1 MVGFP
6 LLLIPLAVYNIIAF
20 LMPSV
25 SFTDVL
31 FKVPMI
37 TGEAWPVTLADV
49 MLALGIVLLLLEV
62 VKGARPGSK
71 FLMDHLLSLIVFGAA
86 AAEFVMWPKF
96 GNSTYFLLV
105 LLAMADFL
113 GGIAQRT
120 RRRVAYVAETTV
132 PAPRKA
138 KRQAETPADEGT
150 SEPKFEP
157 VSAPTSSGGAARATA
172 QSVAESVLMDH
183 PAPKPVNPPSP
194 EIPSPHLQPGNGT
207 RRLPTHR
214 ADPSSHLPRA
224 RGDARKRA
232 LAAIGDLRILG
243 RTRRSRLAWGRCSAL
258 AMSWA
263 TKLDRARQRGLV
275 DPL

>member
-25 SFTDVL
+25 SFSDVL

-37 TGEAWPVTLADV
+37 TGDAWPVTLADLL
-49 MLALGIVLLLLEV
+49 LALGVVLLLLEV
-62 VKGARPGSK
+62 VKGARPGAK
-71 FLMDHLLSLIVFGAA
+71 FLMDHLLSLILFGAA

-120 RRRVAYVAETTV
+120 RRRVTYVAETTA
-132 PAPRKA
+132 PAARKA
-138 KRQAETPADEGT
+138 KAPAEDVA
-150 SEPKFEP
+150 SESKFEP
-157 VSAPTSSGGAARATA
+157 VSVPQAAPVTPPAPSA

-183 PAPKPVNPPSP
+183 PAPKSVPSTPSP
-194 EIPSPHLQPGNGT
+194 EIPSPEIPSPDLQPGNGT
-207 RRLPTHR
+207 S
-214 ADPSSHLPRA
+214 PSPDAPPR
-224 RGDARKRA
+224 
-232 LAAIGDLRILG
+232 
-243 RTRRSRLAWGRCSAL
+243 
-258 AMSWA
+258 
-263 TKLDRARQRGLV
+263 
-275 DPL
+275 

>member
-31 FKVPMI
+31 FKVPMV
-37 TGEAWPVTLADV
+37 TGETWPVTLADLL
-49 MLALGIVLLLLEV
+49 LALGVVLLLLEV

-120 RRRVAYVAETTV
+120 RRRVAYVTETV

-138 KRQAETPADEGT
+138 RREAEAPADQRAP
-150 SEPKFEP
+150 EPRFEP
-157 VSAPTSSGGAARATA
+157 APAPQAAPVVPPAPSA

-183 PAPKPVNPPSP
+183 PAPKPVQTIPPSP

-207 RRLPTHR
+207 
-214 ADPSSHLPRA
+214 PSSPDAPPR
-224 RGDARKRA
+224 
-232 LAAIGDLRILG
+232 
-243 RTRRSRLAWGRCSAL
+243 
-258 AMSWA
+258 
-263 TKLDRARQRGLV
+263 
-275 DPL
+275 

>member
-25 SFTDVL
+25 SFSDVL
-31 FKVPMI
+31 FNVPMI
-37 TGEAWPVTLADV
+37 TGESWPVTLADLL
-49 MLALGIVLLLLEV
+49 LALGVVLLLLEV

-113 GGIAQRT
+113 AGIAQRT
-120 RRRVAYVAETTV
+120 RRRVTYVAETTV

-138 KRQAETPADEGT
+138 KRRGEAPADDAEAA
-150 SEPKFEP
+150 SRFEP
-157 VSAPTSSGGAARATA
+157 VIAPQPAPAAPSA

-183 PAPKPVNPPSP
+183 PAPKPVQGAPSP
-194 EIPSPHLQPGNGT
+194 EIPSPQLQPGNGS
-207 RRLPTHR
+207 
-214 ADPSSHLPRA
+214 PSSPDAPPR
-224 RGDARKRA
+224 
-232 LAAIGDLRILG
+232 
-243 RTRRSRLAWGRCSAL
+243 
-258 AMSWA
+258 
-263 TKLDRARQRGLV
+263 
-275 DPL
+275 

>member
-31 FKVPMI
+31 FRVPMI
-37 TGEAWPVTLADV
+37 TGEAWPVTLADL

-96 GNSTYFLLV
+96 GNSTFFLLV

-120 RRRVAYVAETTV
+120 RRRVTYVAETTV
-132 PAPRKA
+132 PAPRKS
-138 KRQAETPADEGT
+138 KRQAQPPVEDVA
-150 SEPKFEP
+150 SEPRFEP
-157 VSAPTSSGGAARATA
+157 APAPQAAPVVPPAPTA

-183 PAPKPVNPPSP
+183 PAPKPVTPPSH
-194 EIPSPHLQPGNGT
+194 EIPSPDLQPGNGT
-207 RRLPTHR
+207 Q
-214 ADPSSHLPRA
+214 SSPDTPR
-224 RGDARKRA
+224 
-232 LAAIGDLRILG
+232 
-243 RTRRSRLAWGRCSAL
+243 
-258 AMSWA
+258 
-263 TKLDRARQRGLV
+263 
-275 DPL
+275 

>member
-25 SFTDVL
+25 SFSDVL

-37 TGEAWPVTLADV
+37 SGETWPVTLADLL
-49 MLALGIVLLLLEV
+49 LALGVLLLLLEV
-62 VKGARPGSK
+62 VKGARPGAK
-71 FLMDHLLSLIVFGAA
+71 FLMDHLLSLILFGAA

-105 LLAMADFL
+105 LLAMADLF

-120 RRRVAYVAETTV
+120 RRRIAYVAAETVTV
-132 PAPRKA
+132 PRKA
-138 KRQAETPADEGT
+138 KRQAEAPPAAT
-150 SEPKFEP
+150 TFEPKLDPVPAPQPEP
-157 VSAPTSSGGAARATA
+157 PPAPSA

-183 PAPKPVNPPSP
+183 PAPKPGIAPSP

-207 RRLPTHR
+207 
-214 ADPSSHLPRA
+214 PSSP
-224 RGDARKRA
+224 DE
-232 LAAIGDLRILG
+232 
-243 RTRRSRLAWGRCSAL
+243 
-258 AMSWA
+258 
-263 TKLDRARQRGLV
+263 QR
-275 DPL
+275 

>member
-20 LMPSV
+20 LMPTV

-37 TGEAWPVTLADV
+37 TGETWPVTLADV

-120 RRRVAYVAETTV
+120 RRRVTYVAETT
-132 PAPRKA
+132 APKA
-138 KRQAETPADEGT
+138 RRHAEAPADEGT
-150 SEPKFEP
+150 FEPKFKP
-157 VSAPTSSGGAARATA
+157 VSAPQPAPAEPPAPTA

-183 PAPKPVNPPSP
+183 PAPKPVSTPSP

-207 RRLPTHR
+207 
-214 ADPSSHLPRA
+214 PSSPDTPR
-224 RGDARKRA
+224 
-232 LAAIGDLRILG
+232 
-243 RTRRSRLAWGRCSAL
+243 
-258 AMSWA
+258 
-263 TKLDRARQRGLV
+263 
-275 DPL
+275 

>member
-25 SFTDVL
+25 SFSDVL

-37 TGEAWPVTLADV
+37 TGETWPVTLADLL
-49 MLALGIVLLLLEV
+49 LALGVVLLLLEV

-71 FLMDHLLSLIVFGAA
+71 FLMDHLLSLIIFGAA

-96 GNSTYFLLV
+96 GNSTFFLLV

-120 RRRVAYVAETTV
+120 RRRVTYVAETTV

-138 KRQAETPADEGT
+138 KRRAEPPADEVVA
-150 SEPKFEP
+150 EPKFEP
-157 VSAPTSSGGAARATA
+157 VSTQQETPAAPPAPTA

-183 PAPKPVNPPSP
+183 PAPKPASPPSP

-207 RRLPTHR
+207 P
-214 ADPSSHLPRA
+214 PSPDAPPR
-224 RGDARKRA
+224 
-232 LAAIGDLRILG
+232 
-243 RTRRSRLAWGRCSAL
+243 
-258 AMSWA
+258 
-263 TKLDRARQRGLV
+263 
-275 DPL
+275 

>member
-1 MVGFP
+1 MHRRRIVLSGYLDREGISPMVGFP

-25 SFTDVL
+25 SFADVL

-132 PAPRKA
+132 PAPRKT
-138 KRQAETPADEGT
+138 KRQAETPADEF
-150 SEPKFEP
+150 EPKFEP
-157 VSAPTSSGGAARATA
+157 VSAPRPAPAEPPAPTA

-183 PAPKPVNPPSP
+183 PAPKPVSAPSP

-207 RRLPTHR
+207 Q
-214 ADPSSHLPRA
+214 PSPDAPR
-224 RGDARKRA
+224 
-232 LAAIGDLRILG
+232 
-243 RTRRSRLAWGRCSAL
+243 
-258 AMSWA
+258 
-263 TKLDRARQRGLV
+263 
-275 DPL
+275 

>member
-25 SFTDVL
+25 SFSDVL
-31 FKVPMI
+31 FKVPMV
-37 TGEAWPVTLADV
+37 TGETWPVTLADLL
-49 MLALGIVLLLLEV
+49 LALGVVLLLLEV

-120 RRRVAYVAETTV
+120 RRRVAYVTETV

-138 KRQAETPADEGT
+138 KRQAEPPVDEPAP
-150 SEPKFEP
+150 EPRFEP
-157 VSAPTSSGGAARATA
+157 VSTPQAAPAAPPASSA

-183 PAPKPVNPPSP
+183 PAPKPVQATSSP

-207 RRLPTHR
+207 
-214 ADPSSHLPRA
+214 PSSPEAPR
-224 RGDARKRA
+224 
-232 LAAIGDLRILG
+232 
-243 RTRRSRLAWGRCSAL
+243 
-258 AMSWA
+258 
-263 TKLDRARQRGLV
+263 
-275 DPL
+275 

>member
-1 MVGFP
+1 MTVTAAERMHRRRIVLSGYLDREGISPMVGFP

-120 RRRVAYVAETTV
+120 RRRVAYVAETA

-138 KRQAETPADEGT
+138 RRQAEAAVDEAVV
-150 SEPKFEP
+150 EPKFEP
-157 VSAPTSSGGAARATA
+157 VVAPPASAPSA

-183 PAPKPVNPPSP
+183 PAPKPVQSTPSP

-207 RRLPTHR
+207 Q
-214 ADPSSHLPRA
+214 PSPDAPR
-224 RGDARKRA
+224 
-232 LAAIGDLRILG
+232 
-243 RTRRSRLAWGRCSAL
+243 
-258 AMSWA
+258 
-263 TKLDRARQRGLV
+263 
-275 DPL
+275 

>member
-37 TGEAWPVTLADV
+37 TGETWPVTLADV

-120 RRRVAYVAETTV
+120 RRRVTYVAETTV

-138 KRQAETPADEGT
+138 KRRAEPPADDVVA
-150 SEPKFEP
+150 EPTFEP
-157 VSAPTSSGGAARATA
+157 LSKSQPVEPPAPSA

-183 PAPKPVNPPSP
+183 PAPKPAPSIPPSP

-207 RRLPTHR
+207 
-214 ADPSSHLPRA
+214 PSPDTPPR
-224 RGDARKRA
+224 
-232 LAAIGDLRILG
+232 
-243 RTRRSRLAWGRCSAL
+243 
-258 AMSWA
+258 
-263 TKLDRARQRGLV
+263 
-275 DPL
+275 

>member
-37 TGEAWPVTLADV
+37 TGETWPVTLADLL
-49 MLALGIVLLLLEV
+49 LALGVLLLLLEV

-71 FLMDHLLSLIVFGAA
+71 FLMDHLLSLIIFGAA

-96 GNSTYFLLV
+96 GNSTFFLLV

-113 GGIAQRT
+113 GGVAQRT
-120 RRRVAYVAETTV
+120 RRRVTYVAETTV
-132 PAPRKA
+132 PAARRG
-138 KRQAETPADEGT
+138 KRQAEPPADEA
-150 SEPKFEP
+150 SPEPKLPEPKFEP
-157 VSAPTSSGGAARATA
+157 APAPQAAPVVPPAPSA

-183 PAPKPVNPPSP
+183 PAPKPAQSIPPSP

-207 RRLPTHR
+207 
-214 ADPSSHLPRA
+214 PSSPDAPR
-224 RGDARKRA
+224 
-232 LAAIGDLRILG
+232 
-243 RTRRSRLAWGRCSAL
+243 
-258 AMSWA
+258 
-263 TKLDRARQRGLV
+263 
-275 DPL
+275 

>member
-37 TGEAWPVTLADV
+37 TGETWPVTLADV
-49 MLALGIVLLLLEV
+49 MLALGVVLLLLEV

-86 AAEFVMWPKF
+86 AAEFAMWPKF

-120 RRRVAYVAETTV
+120 RRRVAYVAETV
-132 PAPRKA
+132 PTPRKA
-138 KRQAETPADEGT
+138 KRRAEGAVDEAVV
-150 SEPKFEP
+150 EPKFEP
-157 VSAPTSSGGAARATA
+157 VSAPAVPPASAPSA
-172 QSVAESVLMDH
+172 QSVAESVLMDQ
-183 PAPKPVNPPSP
+183 PAPKPVQSTSSP

-207 RRLPTHR
+207 
-214 ADPSSHLPRA
+214 PSSPDAPR
-224 RGDARKRA
+224 
-232 LAAIGDLRILG
+232 
-243 RTRRSRLAWGRCSAL
+243 
-258 AMSWA
+258 
-263 TKLDRARQRGLV
+263 
-275 DPL
+275 

>member
-1 MVGFP
+1 MTLTAAEPMLRRRVVLSGYLDREGMSPMVGFP

-37 TGEAWPVTLADV
+37 TGEAWPVTLSDV
-49 MLALGIVLLLLEV
+49 MLAIGVVLLLLEV

-120 RRRVAYVAETTV
+120 RRRVTYVAETTV
-132 PAPRKA
+132 PAPRKV
-138 KRQAETPADEGT
+138 KRPVEVPVEDVTP
-150 SEPKFEP
+150 EPRFEP
-157 VSAPTSSGGAARATA
+157 VTTPQPAPAMPPASLA

-183 PAPKPVNPPSP
+183 PAPKPVQSTPSP

-207 RRLPTHR
+207 
-214 ADPSSHLPRA
+214 PSPDTPR
-224 RGDARKRA
+224 G
-232 LAAIGDLRILG
+232 
-243 RTRRSRLAWGRCSAL
+243 
-258 AMSWA
+258 
-263 TKLDRARQRGLV
+263 
-275 DPL
+275 

>member
-1 MVGFP
+1 MTVTAAERMHRRRIVLSGYLDREGISPMVGFP
-6 LLLIPLAVYNIIAF
+6 LLLIPLAVYHIIAF

-25 SFTDVL
+25 SFADVL

-132 PAPRKA
+132 PAPRKT
-138 KRQAETPADEGT
+138 KRQAETPADEF
-150 SEPKFEP
+150 EPKFEP
-157 VSAPTSSGGAARATA
+157 VSAPRPAPAEPPAPTA

-183 PAPKPVNPPSP
+183 PAPKPVSAPSP

-207 RRLPTHR
+207 Q
-214 ADPSSHLPRA
+214 PSPDAPR
-224 RGDARKRA
+224 
-232 LAAIGDLRILG
+232 
-243 RTRRSRLAWGRCSAL
+243 
-258 AMSWA
+258 
-263 TKLDRARQRGLV
+263 
-275 DPL
+275 

>member
-1 MVGFP
+1 MTVTAAELMLRRRIVLSGYLDREGISPMVGFP

-25 SFTDVL
+25 SFADVL

-96 GNSTYFLLV
+96 GNSTFFLLV

-132 PAPRKA
+132 PAPRKSR
-138 KRQAETPADEGT
+138 RQAEAPVEDVAP
-150 SEPKFEP
+150 EPRFEP
-157 VSAPTSSGGAARATA
+157 APVPQALPPAPSA

-183 PAPKPVNPPSP
+183 PAPKP
-194 EIPSPHLQPGNGT
+194 
-207 RRLPTHR
+207 
-214 ADPSSHLPRA
+214 
-224 RGDARKRA
+224 
-232 LAAIGDLRILG
+232 
-243 RTRRSRLAWGRCSAL
+243 
-258 AMSWA
+258 
-263 TKLDRARQRGLV
+263 
-275 DPL
+275 

>member
-1 MVGFP
+1 MTLTAAEPMLRRRVVLSGYLDREGMSPMVGFP

-20 LMPSV
+20 LMPTV

-37 TGEAWPVTLADV
+37 TGEAWPVTLSDV
-49 MLALGIVLLLLEV
+49 MLAIGVVLLLLEV

-120 RRRVAYVAETTV
+120 RRRVTYVAETTV
-132 PAPRKA
+132 PAPRKV
-138 KRQAETPADEGT
+138 KRPAEVPVEDVTP
-150 SEPKFEP
+150 EPRFEP
-157 VSAPTSSGGAARATA
+157 VTTTQPAPAMPPASLA

-183 PAPKPVNPPSP
+183 PAPKPVQSTPSP

-207 RRLPTHR
+207 
-214 ADPSSHLPRA
+214 PSPDTPR
-224 RGDARKRA
+224 G
-232 LAAIGDLRILG
+232 
-243 RTRRSRLAWGRCSAL
+243 
-258 AMSWA
+258 
-263 TKLDRARQRGLV
+263 
-275 DPL
+275 

>member
-1 MVGFP
+1 MTAAELMLRGRIVLSGYLDREGISPMVGFP

-31 FKVPMI
+31 FRVPMI
-37 TGEAWPVTLADV
+37 TGETWPVTLADV

-120 RRRVAYVAETTV
+120 RRRVTYVAETTV

-138 KRQAETPADEGT
+138 KRQVEAATDDVA

-157 VSAPTSSGGAARATA
+157 VSAPAVPPAPSA
-172 QSVAESVLMDH
+172 QSVAESVLKDH

-194 EIPSPHLQPGNGT
+194 EIPSPDLQPGNGT
-207 RRLPTHR
+207 P
-214 ADPSSHLPRA
+214 PSPDAPR
-224 RGDARKRA
+224 
-232 LAAIGDLRILG
+232 
-243 RTRRSRLAWGRCSAL
+243 
-258 AMSWA
+258 
-263 TKLDRARQRGLV
+263 
-275 DPL
+275 

>member
-25 SFTDVL
+25 SFSDVL

-37 TGEAWPVTLADV
+37 TGQAWPVTLADLLLV
-49 MLALGIVLLLLEV
+49 LGVLLLLLEV
-62 VKGARPGSK
+62 VKGARPGAK
-71 FLMDHLLSLIVFGAA
+71 FLMDHLLSLILFGAA

-120 RRRVAYVAETTV
+120 RRRIAYVAAETVTV
-132 PAPRKA
+132 PRKA
-138 KRQAETPADEGT
+138 KRQAESQPPATEF
-150 SEPKFEP
+150 EPKLDP
-157 VSAPTSSGGAARATA
+157 VPAPQPELPPAPSA

-183 PAPKPVNPPSP
+183 PAPKPGIAPSP

-207 RRLPTHR
+207 
-214 ADPSSHLPRA
+214 PSSPEEPR
-224 RGDARKRA
+224 
-232 LAAIGDLRILG
+232 
-243 RTRRSRLAWGRCSAL
+243 
-258 AMSWA
+258 
-263 TKLDRARQRGLV
+263 
-275 DPL
+275 

>member
-37 TGEAWPVTLADV
+37 TGEAWPVTLSDV
-49 MLALGIVLLLLEV
+49 MLAIGVVLLLLEV

-120 RRRVAYVAETTV
+120 RRRVTYVAETTV
-132 PAPRKA
+132 PAPRKV
-138 KRQAETPADEGT
+138 KRPVEVPVEDVTP
-150 SEPKFEP
+150 EPRFEP
-157 VSAPTSSGGAARATA
+157 VTTPQPAPAMPPASLA

-183 PAPKPVNPPSP
+183 PAPKPVQSTPSP

-207 RRLPTHR
+207 
-214 ADPSSHLPRA
+214 PSPDTPR
-224 RGDARKRA
+224 G
-232 LAAIGDLRILG
+232 
-243 RTRRSRLAWGRCSAL
+243 
-258 AMSWA
+258 
-263 TKLDRARQRGLV
+263 
-275 DPL
+275 

>member
-1 MVGFP
+1 MTVTAAERMLRRRIVLSGFLDREGISPMVGFP

-31 FKVPMI
+31 FRVPMI
-37 TGEAWPVTLADV
+37 TDEAWPVTLADV

-86 AAEFVMWPKF
+86 AAEFGMWPKF

-120 RRRVAYVAETTV
+120 RRRVADVPETA

-138 KRQAETPADEGT
+138 RRQAETPADEGT
-150 SEPKFEP
+150 FESKFEP
-157 VSAPTSSGGAARATA
+157 VPAPQPAPAEPSAPTA

-183 PAPKPVNPPSP
+183 PAPKPVSTPSP

-207 RRLPTHR
+207 Q
-214 ADPSSHLPRA
+214 PSPDAPR
-224 RGDARKRA
+224 
-232 LAAIGDLRILG
+232 
-243 RTRRSRLAWGRCSAL
+243 
-258 AMSWA
+258 
-263 TKLDRARQRGLV
+263 
-275 DPL
+275 

>member
-20 LMPSV
+20 LMPTV

-31 FKVPMI
+31 FKVPMVS
-37 TGEAWPVTLADV
+37 GEAWPVTLADLL
-49 MLALGIVLLLLEV
+49 LALGVVLLLLEV
-62 VKGARPGSK
+62 VKGARPGAK
-71 FLMDHLLSLIVFGAA
+71 FLMDHLLSLILFGAA

-120 RRRVAYVAETTV
+120 RRRVTYVAETTV
-132 PAPRKA
+132 AAPRKA
-138 KRQAETPADEGT
+138 KRQADAPVEDAA
-150 SEPKFEP
+150 SARKFEP
-157 VSAPTSSGGAARATA
+157 VIAPQPAPVEPPATSA

-183 PAPKPVNPPSP
+183 PAPKPAPGAPSP

-207 RRLPTHR
+207 P
-214 ADPSSHLPRA
+214 PSPDAPPR
-224 RGDARKRA
+224 
-232 LAAIGDLRILG
+232 
-243 RTRRSRLAWGRCSAL
+243 
-258 AMSWA
+258 
-263 TKLDRARQRGLV
+263 
-275 DPL
+275 

>member
-1 MVGFP
+1 MTVTAAEPMLRRRIVLSGYLDREGTLPMVGFP

-20 LMPSV
+20 LMPGV
-25 SFTDVL
+25 SFADVL

-37 TGEAWPVTLADV
+37 TGEAWPVTPADV

-132 PAPRKA
+132 PAPRKT
-138 KRQAETPADEGT
+138 KRQAETPADEF
-150 SEPKFEP
+150 EPKFEP
-157 VSAPTSSGGAARATA
+157 VSAPRPAPAEPPAPTA

-183 PAPKPVNPPSP
+183 PAPKPVSTPSP

-207 RRLPTHR
+207 Q
-214 ADPSSHLPRA
+214 PSPDAPR
-224 RGDARKRA
+224 
-232 LAAIGDLRILG
+232 
-243 RTRRSRLAWGRCSAL
+243 
-258 AMSWA
+258 
-263 TKLDRARQRGLV
+263 
-275 DPL
+275 